1 MAELTKVSNTPDI
14 NSAKGQQAA
23 FTIFSGIVREKI
35 WHSHGVFIYQPDCL
49 DKDLRMLISRYNLRP
64 RSTSPPDGAA
74 GGASASSPPRR
85 DLAGLPR
92 PASSILQNQALRS
105 VLQLLADMDGSEVMD
120 EESGTTQGQGGLQL
134 IKY

>member
-1 MAELTKVSNTPDI
+1 M
-14 NSAKGQQAA
+14 
-23 FTIFSGIVREKI
+23 
-35 WHSHGVFIYQPDCL
+35 HGVFIYQPDCL
-49 DKDLRMLISRYNLRP
+49 DVNALLISRYNLRP

-120 EESGTTQGQGGLQL
+120 EESGT
-134 IKY
+134 